1 MAAAVARTLARTSGI
16 VGALAYTGRPA
27 SESANGRRCVA
38 HRTVASGR
46 RWILG
51 HRMRPLAPE
60 PIRTETH
67 RVNARPAAMRSPLR
81 IGAFVVAAM
90 TLGACATT
98 QPGADYPRSESVA
111 LAHPEE
117 TRLGRRLSE
126 LAGAHGE
133 ASGFR
138 IITLGVD
145 GFLARAE
152 MIDAAEK
159 TLDLQYFIFRG
170 DDTGRLLTDGL
181 LRAADRGV
189 RVRVLVDDGDTV
201 AGDEQ
206 ILALAAHPSVEVR
219 VFNPFRYRGHS
230 TFRRAL
236 EFMMNAGRLDYR
248 MHNKLLVADNALALV
263 GGRNVGNQYFQV
275 DPGSQ
280 FADDDVFV
288 AGPVTRELSGTFDE
302 FWNSRF
308 SVPAAALGAPK
319 GKKSTISAQRERAR
333 WHPATLVETA
343 ANGSDYVTRIATG
356 EPYAG
361 LVSGRLPLI
370 WATARV
376 VCDSPDKKEVADGTA
391 PGRLMMQ
398 SVRRM
403 IGAAQT
409 EVLMVTPYF
418 VPANEELDTLRA
430 IRQRNV
436 AVAIV
441 TNSLESTPDLVA
453 QAGYSRYRKPLLE
466 QGVRLYE
473 VRAQLDSTRGSG
485 QTARLSRYGH
495 YGLHGKLIVFD
506 RTQMFIGSMNFDQ
519 RSKRLN
525 TEIGLLIDGPELAL
539 QTASRFAAMSSPESS
554 FAVSLRAA
562 ADGGTPRLVWTAME
576 NGRLVDVTTEPAQSA
591 WRRLSARLLSF
602 LPVSREL

>member
-1 MAAAVARTLARTSGI
+1 MRTSTSRP
-16 VGALAYTGRPA
+16 VGA
-27 SESANGRRCVA
+27 
-38 HRTVASGR
+38 
-46 RWILG
+46 
-51 HRMRPLAPE
+51 
-60 PIRTETH
+60 
-67 RVNARPAAMRSPLR
+67 PAADTIEDGASPRRALVF
-81 IGAFVVAAM
+81 GAIVALTL

-117 TRLGRRLSE
+117 TRLGRQMGE
-126 LAGAHGE
+126 LAVAHGD

-138 IITLGVD
+138 IITVGVD

-152 MIDAAEK
+152 MIDAAEQ

-206 ILALAAHPSVEVR
+206 IFALAAHPLVEVR

-230 TFRRAL
+230 TFRRGL

-280 FADDDVFV
+280 FADDDVF
-288 AGPVTRELSGTFDE
+288 ATGPVVRGLSATFDE
-302 FWNSRF
+302 FWNSPL
-308 SVPAAALGAPK
+308 SVPAGALGAPH
-319 GKKSTISAQRERAR
+319 GAETAIGEQRERAR
-333 WHPATLVETA
+333 WHPAVLVEPA

-361 LVSGRLPLI
+361 LIAGRLPLV
-370 WATARV
+370 WASARV
-376 VCDSPDKKEVADGTA
+376 VCDSPDKKEVAEGMA
-391 PGRLMMQ
+391 PGRLMMK

-403 IGAAQT
+403 IGATQT
-409 EVLMVTPYF
+409 ELLMVTPYF
-418 VPANEELDTLRA
+418 VPATEELDTLSELR
-430 IRQRNV
+430 RRNV
-436 AVAIV
+436 TVAVV
-441 TNSLESTPDLVA
+441 TNSLESTQDLVA
-453 QAGYSRYRKPLLE
+453 EAGYSRYRKPLLA

-473 VRAQLDSTRGSG
+473 VRAQLESTRGSG

-539 QTASRFAAMSSPESS
+539 QTAARFEAMTQPEASY
-554 FAVSLRAA
+554 ALSLRPGT
-562 ADGGTPRLVWTAME
+562 DGSRPRLVWSAKE
-576 NGRLVDVTTEPAQSA
+576 NGQLVDYTKEPSPSA
-591 WRRLSARLLSF
+591 WRRFSMRLLAY